1 MGLSPSQVSECSL
14 WEFMAAL
21 EGYGRSQGW
30 KMDDKGEPMTA
41 DRLRDLGIDGFA

>member
-1 MGLSPSQVSECSL
+1 MGWTPAQVGECSP

-30 KMDDKGEPMTA
+30 SSEDKAEPMSA
-41 DRLRDLGIDGFA
+41 ERLRELGIEGF